1 MGPLKNYSSTLRSG
15 ITILMLLCMS
25 LVSIYFIIKFFN
37 IAVNEARSTNNLAT
51 ETIASNISNN
61 LVRQLVDFE
70 NVSRRNTVHDLPIQ
84 LAHTQAAIK
93 LLQELVE
100 TTHLEA
106 ALVTDPI
113 GIIQEVYPVEGYN
126 FTDEF
131 RDIAETFNDE
141 DTTSQVSVYGNQDI
155 LRQYFAKKTTD
166 SYLVQVTPLYTDGNS
181 LSQPFVLSGYLVGF
195 VSIEQL
201 MKQTLSPE
209 TMKRGSYVELIFNGK
224 VFYDSRWNTNPW
236 YDERSKRYVDF
247 IHTEVPIASPYQ
259 EKGQSF
265 SIKLYEPE
273 DIYTTAV
280 METIKQIVIV
290 IIALMLFVLLVIN
303 TLIRYLNKPLT
314 ELLQMCRDITAA
326 KYNVHPQKQKF
337 SEFATIET
345 AMIKLA
351 QQIESQ
357 IKSLEVARERAEQG
371 ENAKAQFIANM
382 SHEIR
387 TPMNGII
394 GYLQIL
400 ENSSLDKEQ
409 TNQIASMKQ
418 ASMQLLGI
426 LNDILDLSKL
436 EASGIDLMSE
446 PFSFKDMLTN
456 LYDIYLPSFQQNS
469 IRFTVNYSNS
479 FPDYLM
485 GDELRIRQ
493 IISNLTS
500 NAQKFTS
507 EGAVSIQAIY
517 HHGDSRLEIIVTDTG
532 IGIKSEYLD
541 ELFKPFTQE
550 DGHIARKYGGTGL
563 GLNISQK
570 LLDLMN
576 GQINV
581 VSQPGKGT
589 VFKVD
594 IPIDKTSDL
603 PKASKPKPKQIS
615 LDIPE
620 CKLLIAED
628 NRTNQLVIKAMLK
641 LPQIKIEF
649 ADNGQQAIDMA
660 NHDEYDAILMDVQ
673 MPVLDGLSAT
683 RLLRQEHGFE
693 KPIIGVSANA
703 MKEDIETAMEHG
715 MNDYLS
721 KPILKDQLHEA
732 LIKWL

>member
-1 MGPLKNYSSTLRSG
+1 MGQLKNYSSTLRSG
-15 ITILMLLCMS
+15 ITVMLLLCMS
-25 LVSIYFIIKFFN
+25 FISIYFIFKFYN
-37 IAVNEARSTNNLAT
+37 IAVDEARSSNNLAT

-61 LVRQLVDFE
+61 LVLQLVDFE
-70 NVSRRNTVHDLPIQ
+70 NISRRSTIHDLPIQ

-93 LLQELVE
+93 LLQQLVE
-100 TTHLEA
+100 SSHLEA
-106 ALVTDPI
+106 ALVTDPL
-113 GIIQEVYPVEGYN
+113 GIIQEVYPVKGYH

-131 RDIAETFNDE
+131 RDVAESFSDE
-141 DTTSQVSVYGNQDI
+141 NTQSQVAVYGNQVI
-155 LRQYFAKKTTD
+155 LRKYFSKAMTD
-166 SYLVQVTPLYTDGNS
+166 SYLIQVTPLYTDGNS
-181 LSQPFVLSGYLVGF
+181 LSQPFILSGYLIGF
-195 VSIEQL
+195 ISIEQL
-201 MKQTLSPE
+201 LKQTLSPD
-209 TMKRGSYVELIFNGK
+209 TMKQGSYVQLIFNEE
-224 VFYDSRWNTNPW
+224 VFYDSRWATNPW
-236 YDERSKRYVDF
+236 YEKPTER
-247 IHTEVPIASPYQ
+247 HTDYIFTDVAIVSPYQ
-259 EKGQSF
+259 EKEQPF
-265 SIKLYEPE
+265 SVRLYEPE

-280 METIKQIVIV
+280 MDTIKQITIV
-290 IIALMLFVLLVIN
+290 IIALVLFVLIVFN
-303 TLIRYLNKPLT
+303 TLIQYLNKPLN

-326 KYNVHPQKQKF
+326 KYNVQPQKQQF

-351 QQIESQ
+351 HQVENQ

-394 GYLQIL
+394 GYLQVL
-400 ENSSLDKEQ
+400 ENSQLDKEQ
-409 TNQIASMKQ
+409 VSQIASMKQ
-418 ASMQLLGI
+418 ASSQLLAI

-436 EASGIDLMSE
+436 EASGINLIKE
-446 PFSFKDMLTN
+446 PFSFKDMLSN
-456 LYDIYLPSFQQNS
+456 LYEIYLPSFQQKS
-469 IRFTVNYSNS
+469 IRLTVNCSNS

-507 EGAVSIQAIY
+507 QGAVSIQAIY
-517 HHGDSRLEIIVTDTG
+517 HHDDSRLEIIVTDTG

-570 LLDLMN
+570 LLDLMD
-576 GQINV
+576 GEINV
-581 VSQPGKGT
+581 ISKPNKGT

-594 IPIDKTSDL
+594 IPIEKTVQL
-603 PKASKPKPKQIS
+603 PSTSEPEQKENSHK
-615 LDIPE
+615 IPH
-620 CKLLIAED
+620 CKILIAED
-628 NRTNQLVIKAMLK
+628 NHTNQLVIRAMLK
-641 LPQIKIEF
+641 LPQITIEF

-660 NHDEYDAILMDVQ
+660 CRDEFDAILMDVQ

-683 RLLRQEHGFE
+683 RILRQEYHFT

-703 MKEDIETAMEHG
+703 MKEDIQSAFKYG
-715 MNDYLS
+715 MDDYLS
-721 KPILKDQLHEA
+721 KPILKDQLYEL